1 MARKSTKKS
10 EEKKAKEKKVKE
22 KQVEEETKETK
33 VAKEKST
40 KKSTKKNNKV
50 QLTFRPI
57 FSAATN
63 FTAYLQEKVTRVN
76 NGNEIIVDIPM
87 IEGLPGIL
95 TVKAG
100 EVITVTEEQ
109 LKQLVDLGF
118 VESEDQVADRKAIEK
133 GLAPQHPERLS
144 YDIMA
149 TNHDFNIKPR
159 ELEKIYT
166 DKLIVVD

>member
-10 EEKKAKEKKVKE
+10 EEKETEKKPK
-22 KQVEEETKETK
+22 T
-33 VAKEKST
+33 T
-40 KKSTKKNNKV
+40 KKTAAKKTAKKENIR
-50 QLTFRPI
+50 LTFRPI

-63 FTAYLQEKVTRVN
+63 FTAYLQKKVQRVN
-76 NGNEIIVDIPM
+76 NGNEVIVDVPM

-100 EVITVTEEQ
+100 EIITVTPEQ
-109 LKQLVDLGF
+109 LDELTKLGF
-118 VESEDQVADRKAIEK
+118 VESEEQVADRKAIEK

-149 TNHDFNIKPR
+149 TNRDFNIKPR
-159 ELEKIYT
+159 DLEKIYT

>member
-10 EEKKAKEKKVKE
+10 EEKEAETKSQTEKK
-22 KQVEEETKETK
+22 TKS
-33 VAKEKST
+33 KSGKT
-40 KKSTKKNNKV
+40 KKTATKKQDNIN
-50 QLTFRPI
+50 LTFRPV

-63 FTAYLQEKVTRVN
+63 FTAYLQKKVTRVHD
-76 NGNEIIVDIPM
+76 GNEMIVDEPM
-87 IEGLPGIL
+87 INGLPGIL

-100 EVITVTEEQ
+100 EIITVTSEQ
-109 LKQLVDLGF
+109 LDKLVELGF
-118 VESEDQVADRKAIEK
+118 VESDEQVADRKAIEQ

-149 TNHDFNIKPR
+149 TNRDFNIKPR

>member
-10 EEKKAKEKKVKE
+10 EEKTEEKKD
-22 KQVEEETKETK
+22 TKTK
-33 VAKEKST
+33 TAKKSST
-40 KKSTKKNNKV
+40 KKSKNI
-50 QLTFRPI
+50 QLTFRPV

-63 FTAYLQEKVTRVN
+63 FTAYLQQKVTRVN
-76 NGNEIIVDIPM
+76 NGNEMIVDIPM

-109 LKQLVDLGF
+109 LKQLTDLGF
-118 VESEDQVADRKAIEK
+118 VESEDQVADRRAIEK

-149 TNHDFNIKPR
+149 TNRDFNIKPR

>member
-10 EEKKAKEKKVKE
+10 EEKAEKK
-22 KQVEEETKETK
+22 EE
-33 VAKEKST
+33 ST
-40 KKSTKKNNKV
+40 KATKKTAKKTKTTKKQNENVK
-50 QLTFRPI
+50 LTFRPV

-63 FTAYLQEKVTRVN
+63 FTAYLQEKKKRVN
-76 NGNEIIVDIPM
+76 NGNEIMVDTPI

-100 EVITVTEEQ
+100 EIIDVTAEQ
-109 LKQLVDLGF
+109 LEKLIALGF
-118 VESEDQVADRKAIEK
+118 VESEDQVSDRKAIEK

-149 TNHDFNIKPR
+149 TNRDFNIKPR

-166 DKLIVVD
+166 DKLIIVD

>member
-10 EEKKAKEKKVKE
+10 KEEAEVESKTEKK
-22 KQVEEETKETK
+22 TKSKTTK
-33 VAKEKST
+33 T
-40 KKSTKKNNKV
+40 KKQNDNIK
-50 QLTFRPI
+50 LTFRPI

-63 FTAYLQEKVTRVN
+63 FTAYLQEKAIRVH
-76 NGNEIIVDIPM
+76 NGSEMIVDVPIV
-87 IEGLPGIL
+87 EGLPGTL

-100 EVITVTEEQ
+100 EIITVTQAQ
-109 LKQLVDLGF
+109 LDKLTELGF
-118 VESEDQVADRKAIEK
+118 IESDEQVADRKAIEK

-149 TNHDFNIKPR
+149 SNRDFNIKPR

-166 DKLIVVD
+166 DKLIIVD

>member
-10 EEKKAKEKKVKE
+10 EEKTEEKKA
-22 KQVEEETKETK
+22 TKTK
-33 VAKEKST
+33 TA
-40 KKSTKKNNKV
+40 KKSSPKKSKNI
-50 QLTFRPI
+50 QLTFRPV

-63 FTAYLQEKVTRVN
+63 FTAYLQQKVTRVN
-76 NGNEIIVDIPM
+76 NGNEMIVDIPM

-109 LKQLVDLGF
+109 LKQLTDLGF
-118 VESEDQVADRKAIEK
+118 VESEDQVADRRAIEK

-149 TNHDFNIKPR
+149 TNRDFNIKPR

>member
-10 EEKKAKEKKVKE
+10 EEKTETKSKAEKKVVE
-22 KQVEEETKETK
+22 KKT
-33 VAKEKST
+33 EKKT
-40 KKSTKKNNKV
+40 TAKKSTKTKKTNDNIK
-50 QLTFRPI
+50 LTFRPV

-63 FTAYLQEKVTRVN
+63 FTAYLQEKVKRVN
-76 NGNEIIVDIPM
+76 NGNEIMVDVPI

-100 EVITVTEEQ
+100 EIITVTQEQ
-109 LKQLVDLGF
+109 LDRLIELGF
-118 VESEDQVADRKAIEK
+118 VESDDQVADRKAIEK

-149 TNHDFNIKPR
+149 TNRDFNIKPR

-166 DKLIVVD
+166 DKLIIVD

>member
-10 EEKKAKEKKVKE
+10 EEKKVEEKKAKG
-22 KQVEEETKETK
+22 KQVEKEETK
-33 VAKEKST
+33 VIKEKST
-40 KKSTKKNNKV
+40 KKSTKKDKKV

-76 NGNEIIVDIPM
+76 NGNEIIVDVPM

-109 LKQLVDLGF
+109 LKQLADLGF

>member
-10 EEKKAKEKKVKE
+10 EEKA
-22 KQVEEETKETK
+22 ETKPKTTK
-33 VAKEKST
+33 KAATKKTVAKKEEKDI
-40 KKSTKKNNKV
+40 K
-50 QLTFRPI
+50 LTFRPV

-63 FTAYLQEKVTRVN
+63 FTAYLQKKAQRVN
-76 NGNEIIVDIPM
+76 NGNEVMVDVPI

-95 TVKAG
+95 TIKAG
-100 EVITVTEEQ
+100 EIITVTPEQ
-109 LKQLVDLGF
+109 LKQLTELGF

-149 TNHDFNIKPR
+149 TNRDFNIKPR

>member
-10 EEKKAKEKKVKE
+10 EEKEA
-22 KQVEEETKETK
+22 ETKPKT
-33 VAKEKST
+33 AKKT
-40 KKSTKKNNKV
+40 TAKKTAAKKTDKNVK
-50 QLTFRPI
+50 LTFRPV

-63 FTAYLQEKVTRVN
+63 FTAYLQKKVQRVN
-76 NGNEIIVDIPM
+76 NGNEIIVDEPI

-100 EVITVTEEQ
+100 EIITVTSEQ
-109 LKQLVDLGF
+109 LKQLTDLGF
-118 VESEDQVADRKAIEK
+118 VESDEQVADRKAIEK

-149 TNHDFNIKPR
+149 TNRDFNIKPR

>member
-10 EEKKAKEKKVKE
+10 EEKTEEKKATKEK
-22 KQVEEETKETK
+22 T
-33 VAKEKST
+33 AKKSST
-40 KKSTKKNNKV
+40 KKSKNI
-50 QLTFRPI
+50 QLTFRPV

-63 FTAYLQEKVTRVN
+63 FTAYLQQKVTRVN
-76 NGNEIIVDIPM
+76 NGNEMIVDIPM

-109 LKQLVDLGF
+109 LKQLTDLGF

-149 TNHDFNIKPR
+149 TNRDFNIKPR

>member
-10 EEKKAKEKKVKE
+10 EEKEA
-22 KQVEEETKETK
+22 ETKPKT
-33 VAKEKST
+33 AKKT
-40 KKSTKKNNKV
+40 TAKKTAAKKTDKNVK
-50 QLTFRPI
+50 LTFRPV

-63 FTAYLQEKVTRVN
+63 FTAYLQKKVQRVN
-76 NGNEIIVDIPM
+76 NGNEIIVDEPI

-100 EVITVTEEQ
+100 EIIIVTSEQ
-109 LKQLVDLGF
+109 LKQLTDLGF
-118 VESEDQVADRKAIEK
+118 VESDEQVADRKAIEK

-149 TNHDFNIKPR
+149 TNRDFNIKPR

>member
-1 MARKSTKKS
+1 MDRKNTKKS
-10 EEKKAKEKKVKE
+10 EEKTEEKKA
-22 KQVEEETKETK
+22 TKTK
-33 VAKEKST
+33 TA
-40 KKSTKKNNKV
+40 KKSKNI
-50 QLTFRPI
+50 QLTFRPV

-63 FTAYLQEKVTRVN
+63 FTAYLQQKVTRVN
-76 NGNEIIVDIPM
+76 NGNEMIVDIPM

-109 LKQLVDLGF
+109 LKQLTDLGF
-118 VESEDQVADRKAIEK
+118 VESEDQVADRRAIEK

-149 TNHDFNIKPR
+149 TNRDFNIKPR

>member
-10 EEKKAKEKKVKE
+10 EEKTEEKKA
-22 KQVEEETKETK
+22 TKTK
-33 VAKEKST
+33 TAKKSST
-40 KKSTKKNNKV
+40 KKSKNI
-50 QLTFRPI
+50 QLTFRPV

-63 FTAYLQEKVTRVN
+63 FTAYLQQKVTRVN
-76 NGNEIIVDIPM
+76 NGNEMIVDIPM

-109 LKQLVDLGF
+109 LKQLTDLGF
-118 VESEDQVADRKAIEK
+118 VESEDQVADRRAIEK

-149 TNHDFNIKPR
+149 TNRDFNIKPR